1 VIIPPA
7 AHLKNSLLHKEE
19 QLMFERF
26 WHQFYDYNV
35 PATIRYPHIS
45 IPELLQIPANA
56 LPDKAA
62 VYFEGDEISFYGF
75 RMLVMRMANALEQL
89 GVKKGERVGIQLPNC
104 PPYLIAYYASLTLGA
119 IIVNINPNY
128 SREELH
134 MITET
139 TGLSTLFTLQEASSS
154 IEQLL
159 NKVAVDRIILTR
171 RKDYKPDE
179 APKKTHGAGPKN
191 FHNFSD
197 LLAGSTDTRRPRID
211 IGTHD
216 PAIIQFTGGT
226 TGVPKGAVLT
236 HANMIASVMQTSPR
250 MFPIMQFILPEKR
263 RSLIIIPLYHV
274 YGNLIANWSLFNCVT
289 QVLVPR
295 FQPDEVFDL
304 LEKLGEVTY
313 FPAVP
318 TMLTA
323 LVNHPRIDEVE
334 LGRRVHIINSG
345 AAPCP
350 VELIEQLR
358 DMNVFITEAWGM
370 TESTSLGVVNP
381 ILGKKKPG
389 SIGLPAPDNDIR
401 IVDINDGIT
410 EVPRGQ
416 PGEMLLKGP
425 SVMKEYWNNP
435 QETAQQLV
443 DGWLYTGDIVIQDED
458 GFLFIVD
465 RKKDMIIAGGFNIYP
480 REIDEVLFQHPKIQ
494 EAVTVGVHDPY
505 RGETVK
511 AFIVPRHGEIITPE
525 EVISFCKERLAPYKI
540 PREIEF
546 RTELPKSAVGKVLRK
561 ILRDEEHRKRPE
573 AQAEK

>member
-1 VIIPPA
+1 
-7 AHLKNSLLHKEE
+7 
-19 QLMFERF
+19 MFERF
-26 WHQFYDYNV
+26 WHKFYDYNV
-35 PATIRYPHIS
+35 PVTIRYPHIS

-62 VYFEGDEISFYGF
+62 IYFEDDELSFYDL
-75 RMLVMRMANALEQL
+75 RMLVMRMANALSEL
-89 GVKKGERVGIQLPNC
+89 GVKRGERVGIHLPNC
-104 PPYLIAYYASLTLGA
+104 PPFLIAYYASLTLGA
-119 IIVNINPNY
+119 IIVNMNPNY
-128 SREELH
+128 SREELL
-134 MITET
+134 MITQT
-139 TGLSTLFTLQEASSS
+139 TGLSTVFTLYEAAES
-154 IEQLL
+154 IGKLREE
-159 NKVAVDRIILTR
+159 VPVERVILTDPR
-171 RKDYKPDE
+171 DYKPDKISKSTDIAE
-179 APKKTHGAGPKN
+179 PAG
-191 FHNFSD
+191 FLRFSK
-197 LLAGSTDTRRPRID
+197 LLAGCTDTRRPRISVD
-211 IGTHD
+211 TD
-216 PAIIQFTGGT
+216 EPAIIQFTGGT

-250 MFPIMQFILPEKR
+250 MFPIMQFIPPEKR
-263 RSLIIIPLYHV
+263 RSLIAIPLYHV

-295 FQPDEVFDL
+295 FRVDEIFDL
-304 LEKLGEVTY
+304 LEKIGEVTY

-323 LVNHPRIDEVE
+323 IVNNPRINEVD
-334 LGRRVHIINSG
+334 LGRRIHVINTG

-350 VELIEQLR
+350 VELIERLR

-401 IVDINDGIT
+401 VVDIADGKT
-410 EVPRGQ
+410 EVPRGK

-435 QETAQQLV
+435 QETAEQLV
-443 DGWLYTGDIVIQDED
+443 DGWLHTGDIVVQDED

-480 REIDEVLFQHPKIQ
+480 REIDEVLSRHPKVE
-494 EAVTVGVHDPY
+494 EAITLGIEDPY

-511 AFIVPRHGEIITPE
+511 AFIVPKQGETITIE
-525 EVISFCKERLAPYKI
+525 EIVAFCKERLAPYKV
-540 PREIEF
+540 PKEIEF
-546 RTELPKSAVGKVLRK
+546 RDELPKSAVGKILRK
-561 ILRDEEHRKRPE
+561 VLRDEEIRKRSTN
-573 AQAEK
+573 

>member
-1 VIIPPA
+1 MLFKTNRFFPYRELSPA
-7 AHLKNSLLHKEE
+7 FTKEDR
-19 QLMFERF
+19 QMFERF
-26 WHQFYDYNV
+26 WHRFYDYNV

-62 VYFEGDEISFYGF
+62 IYFEGDEISFYDF
-75 RMLVMRMANALEQL
+75 RMLVMRLANALSEL
-89 GVKKGERVGIQLPNC
+89 GIKKGERVGIHLPNC
-104 PPYLIAYYASLTLGA
+104 PPYLIAYYASLMLGA
-119 IIVNINPNY
+119 IIENMNPNY
-128 SREELH
+128 SREELIL
-134 MITET
+134 ITQT
-139 TGLSTLFTLQEASSS
+139 TGLSTLFTLHDAAGS
-154 IEQLL
+154 IRELR
-159 NKVAVDRIILTR
+159 KAVPVERVVLTDPV
-171 RKDYKPDE
+171 DYKPDE
-179 APKKTHGAGPKN
+179 VSRGADLATPEGFLK
-191 FHNFSD
+191 FSK
-197 LLAGSTDTRRPRID
+197 LLAGCSDTRRPRINVD
-211 IGTHD
+211 TD
-216 PAIIQFTGGT
+216 EPAIIQFTGGT

-250 MFPIMQFILPEKR
+250 MFPIMQFIPPEKR
-263 RSLIIIPLYHV
+263 RSLIAIPLYHV

-295 FQPDEVFDL
+295 FRVDEIFDL
-304 LEKLGEVTY
+304 LEKIGEVTY

-323 LVNHPRIDEVE
+323 LVNNPRIHEVD
-334 LGRRVHIINSG
+334 LGRRIHVINTG

-350 VELIEQLR
+350 VELIEKLR

-401 IVDINDGIT
+401 IVDMTDGKT
-410 EVPRGQ
+410 EVPRGE

-435 QETAQQLV
+435 RETAEQLV
-443 DGWLYTGDIVIQDED
+443 DGWLHTGDVVVQDED

-480 REIDEVLFQHPKIQ
+480 REIDEVLSRHPKIE
-494 EAVTVGVHDPY
+494 EAITLGIEDPY

-511 AFIVPRHGEIITPE
+511 AFIVPKRGETITAEEIIL
-525 EVISFCKERLAPYKI
+525 FCKERLAPYKV
-540 PREIEF
+540 PKEIEF
-546 RTELPKSAVGKVLRK
+546 RAELPKSAVGKILRK
-561 ILRDEEHRKRPE
+561 ILRDEELRKRSTN
-573 AQAEK
+573 

>member
-1 VIIPPA
+1 M
-7 AHLKNSLLHKEE
+7 SKEE
-19 QLMFERF
+19 EKMFERF

-35 PATIRYPHIS
+35 PTTIRYPHIS

-62 VYFEGDEISFYGF
+62 IYYEGDEISFHDL
-75 RMLVMRMANALEQL
+75 RMLVLRMSNALAEL
-89 GVKKGERVGIQLPNC
+89 GIKKGDRVGIHLPNC
-104 PPYLIAYYASLTLGA
+104 PPYLIAYYAALTLGA
-119 IIVNINPNY
+119 IVVNMNPNY
-128 SREELH
+128 TREELST
-134 MITET
+134 IVET
-139 TGLSTLFTLQEASSS
+139 TGLSTLFTLKEASGP
-154 IEQLL
+154 IQEL
-159 NKVAVDRIILTR
+159 R
-171 RKDYKPDE
+171 RKVPVERVVLTDRSDYKCDE
-179 APKKTHGAGPKN
+179 APKKADGADSGG
-191 FHNFSD
+191 FLRFAD
-197 LLAGSTDTRRPRID
+197 LLAGSADTRRPRVNVE
-211 IGTHD
+211 THD

-226 TGVPKGAVLT
+226 TGIPKGAVLT
-236 HANMIASVMQTSPR
+236 HANMIAAVMQTSPR
-250 MFPIMQFILPEKR
+250 MFPIMQFIPPEKR

-295 FQPDEVFDL
+295 FQADEVFDL
-304 LEKLGEVTY
+304 LVKLGEVTY

-323 LVNHPRIDEVE
+323 LVNHPRIEEVN
-334 LGRRVHIINSG
+334 LGKRVHIINSG

-350 VELIEQLR
+350 VELIERLR

-370 TESTSLGVVNP
+370 SESTSLGVVNP

-401 IVDINDGIT
+401 IVDIADGTT

-435 QETAQQLV
+435 QETAEQLV
-443 DGWLYTGDIVIQDED
+443 DGWLHTGDIVVQDED

-480 REIDEVLFQHPKIQ
+480 REIDEILFRHPKIK
-494 EAVTVGVHDPY
+494 EAVTVGIPDRY

-511 AFIVPRHGEIITPE
+511 AFIVPKEGQTVTAEEI
-525 EVISFCKERLAPYKI
+525 VAFCKERMAPYKV
-540 PREIEF
+540 PKEIEF
-546 RTELPKSAVGKVLRK
+546 RTALPQSAVGKVLRK
-561 ILRDEEHRKRPE
+561 VLRDEELQKSSRLN
-573 AQAEK
+573 EKAV

>member
-1 VIIPPA
+1 
-7 AHLKNSLLHKEE
+7 
-19 QLMFERF
+19 MFERF

-35 PATIRYPHIS
+35 PTTIRYPQIS

-62 VYFEGDEISFYGF
+62 IYYEGDEISFYDL
-75 RMLVMRMANALEQL
+75 RMLVLRMSNALAEL
-89 GVKKGERVGIQLPNC
+89 GIKKGDRVGIHLPNC
-104 PPYLIAYYASLTLGA
+104 PPYLIAYYAALTLGA
-119 IIVNINPNY
+119 IVVNMNPNY
-128 SREELH
+128 TKEELST
-134 MITET
+134 IVET
-139 TGLSTLFTLQEASSS
+139 TGLSTLFTLKEASGP
-154 IEQLL
+154 IQEL
-159 NKVAVDRIILTR
+159 R
-171 RKDYKPDE
+171 RKVPVERVVLTERTDYKCVE
-179 APKKTHGAGPKN
+179 TPKKTTGADSGG
-191 FHNFSD
+191 FLRFAD
-197 LLAGSTDTRRPRID
+197 LLAGSADTRRPRVNVE
-211 IGTHD
+211 THD

-226 TGVPKGAVLT
+226 TGIPKGAVLT
-236 HANMIASVMQTSPR
+236 HANMIAAVMQTSPR
-250 MFPIMQFILPEKR
+250 MFPIMQFIPPEKR

-295 FQPDEVFDL
+295 FQANEVFDL
-304 LEKLGEVTY
+304 LLKLGEVTY

-323 LVNHPRIDEVE
+323 LVNHPRINEVN
-334 LGRRVHIINSG
+334 LGKRVHIINSG

-350 VELIEQLR
+350 VELIERLR

-370 TESTSLGVVNP
+370 SESTSLGVVNP

-401 IVDINDGIT
+401 IVDIADGTT
-410 EVPRGQ
+410 EVPKGQ

-435 QETAQQLV
+435 QETAEQLV
-443 DGWLYTGDIVIQDED
+443 DGWLHTGDIVVQDED

-480 REIDEVLFQHPKIQ
+480 REIDEILFQHPKIK
-494 EAVTVGVHDPY
+494 EAVTVGIPDPY

-511 AFIVPRHGEIITPE
+511 AFIVPREGQTLTAEEIIA
-525 EVISFCKERLAPYKI
+525 FCKERMAPYKV
-540 PREIEF
+540 PKEIEF
-546 RTELPKSAVGKVLRK
+546 RTALPQSAVGKVLRK
-561 ILRDEEHRKRPE
+561 VLRDEEIQKHSQRNKK
-573 AQAEK
+573 AV

>member
-1 VIIPPA
+1 MDRYDPVTEE
-7 AHLKNSLLHKEE
+7 EE
-19 QLMFERF
+19 QMFERF

-35 PATIRYPHIS
+35 PTTIRYPHIS

-62 VYFEGDEISFYGF
+62 IYYEGDEISFYDL
-75 RMLVMRMANALEQL
+75 RMLVLRMSNILAEL
-89 GVKKGERVGIQLPNC
+89 GIKKGDRVGIHLPNC
-104 PPYLIAYYASLTLGA
+104 PPYLIAYYAALTLGA
-119 IIVNINPNY
+119 IIVNMNPNY
-128 SREELH
+128 TREELS
-134 MITET
+134 MIAGT
-139 TGLSTLFTLQEASSS
+139 TGLSTLFTPTEASDS
-154 IEQLL
+154 IRELCR
-159 NKVAVDRIILTR
+159 KVPVERVILTDR
-171 RKDYKPDE
+171 TDYKCAE
-179 APKKTHGAGPKN
+179 TPKKATGTDSGGFLRFA
-191 FHNFSD
+191 D
-197 LLAGSTDTRRPRID
+197 LLSAGTDTRRPRVD
-211 IGTHD
+211 VDTHD

-226 TGVPKGAVLT
+226 TGIPKGAVLT
-236 HANMIASVMQTSPR
+236 HANMIAAVMQTSPR
-250 MFPIMQFILPEKR
+250 MFPIMQFIPPEKR

-295 FQPDEVFDL
+295 FQPDEVLDL
-304 LEKLGEVTY
+304 LVKLGEVTY

-323 LVNHPRIDEVE
+323 LVNHPRINEVN
-334 LGRRVHIINSG
+334 LGKRVHIINSG

-350 VELIEQLR
+350 VELIERLR

-401 IVDINDGIT
+401 IVDLVDGKT
-410 EVPRGQ
+410 EVPRGR

-435 QETAQQLV
+435 QETAEQLV
-443 DGWLYTGDIVIQDED
+443 DGWLHTGDIVVQDED

-480 REIDEVLFQHPKIQ
+480 REIDEILFQHPKIK
-494 EAVTVGVHDPY
+494 EAVTVGIPDPY

-511 AFIVPRHGEIITPE
+511 AFIVPREGQTLTAEEIIA
-525 EVISFCKERLAPYKI
+525 FCKEKMAPYKV
-540 PREIEF
+540 PKEIEF
-546 RTELPKSAVGKVLRK
+546 RAALPQSAVGKVLRK
-561 ILRDEEHRKRPE
+561 VLRDEEIRKRSRLN
-573 AQAEK
+573 EKAV

>member
-1 VIIPPA
+1 
-7 AHLKNSLLHKEE
+7 
-19 QLMFERF
+19 MFERF

-35 PATIRYPHIS
+35 PTTIRYPHIS

-62 VYFEGDEISFYGF
+62 IYYEGDEISFYDL
-75 RMLVMRMANALEQL
+75 RMLVLRMSNILAEL
-89 GVKKGERVGIQLPNC
+89 GIKKGDRVGIHLPNC
-104 PPYLIAYYASLTLGA
+104 PPYLIAYYAALTLGA
-119 IIVNINPNY
+119 IIVNMNPNY
-128 SREELH
+128 TREELS
-134 MITET
+134 MIAGT
-139 TGLSTLFTLQEASSS
+139 TGLSTLFTPTEASDS
-154 IEQLL
+154 IRELCR
-159 NKVAVDRIILTR
+159 KVPVERVILTDR
-171 RKDYKPDE
+171 TDYKCAE
-179 APKKTHGAGPKN
+179 TPKKATGTDSGGFLRFA
-191 FHNFSD
+191 D
-197 LLAGSTDTRRPRID
+197 LLSAGTDTRRPRVD
-211 IGTHD
+211 VDTHD

-226 TGVPKGAVLT
+226 TGIPKGAVLT
-236 HANMIASVMQTSPR
+236 HANMIAAVMQTSPR
-250 MFPIMQFILPEKR
+250 MFPIMQFIPPEKR

-295 FQPDEVFDL
+295 FQPDEVLDL
-304 LEKLGEVTY
+304 LVKLGEVTY

-323 LVNHPRIDEVE
+323 LVNHPRINEVN
-334 LGRRVHIINSG
+334 LGKRVHIINSG

-350 VELIEQLR
+350 VELIERLR

-401 IVDINDGIT
+401 IVDLVDGKT
-410 EVPRGQ
+410 EVPRGR

-435 QETAQQLV
+435 QETAEQLV
-443 DGWLYTGDIVIQDED
+443 DGWLHTGDIVVQDED

-480 REIDEVLFQHPKIQ
+480 REIDEILFQHPKIK
-494 EAVTVGVHDPY
+494 EAVTVGIPDPY

-511 AFIVPRHGEIITPE
+511 AFIVPREGQTLTAEEIIA
-525 EVISFCKERLAPYKI
+525 FCKEKMAPYKV
-540 PREIEF
+540 PKEIEF
-546 RTELPKSAVGKVLRK
+546 RAALPQSAVGKVLRK
-561 ILRDEEHRKRPE
+561 VLRDEEIRKRSRLN
-573 AQAEK
+573 EKAV